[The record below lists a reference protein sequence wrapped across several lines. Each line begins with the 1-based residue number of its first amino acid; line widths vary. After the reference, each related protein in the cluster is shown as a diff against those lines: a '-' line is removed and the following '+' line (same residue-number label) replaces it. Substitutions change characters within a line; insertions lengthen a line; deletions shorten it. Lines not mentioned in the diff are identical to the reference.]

1 MARGAQCDVENSAV
15 LGGIDVLAGKHCRA
29 PRCEWRLAQEC
40 NQVGEHR
47 SVNALL
53 AEIGVDFL
61 RFHGEGGR
69 STGVRCK
76 EIAQVRGF
84 DALGMSLK

>member
-1 MARGAQCDVENSAV
+1 MARGAQCDVENCAI
-15 LGGIDVLAGKHCRA
+15 LGGIDVLAGKHRRA
-29 PRCEWRLAQEC
+29 PGCEWRLAQER
-40 NQVGEHR
+40 NQVGEYC
-47 SVNALL
+47 SVNPLL
-53 AEIGVDFL
+53 TEIGVDFL

-84 DALGMSLK
+84 DALGMSLE

>member
-15 LGGIDVLAGKHCRA
+15 LGGIDVLAGKHRRA
-29 PRCEWRLAQEC
+29 PGCEGRLAQER

-47 SVNALL
+47 SVNPLL
-53 AEIGVDFL
+53 AEIGVDVV

-84 DALGMSLK
+84 DALGMSLE